1 MVDLTRTRVVIRAR
15 EQNELYDLALAV
27 IRRDGWSLLRWWLI
41 GTVPYL
47 ALMQGIVFLFF
58 PTVWSEWPIGH
69 EDEVALAFLVSCAAL
84 PPFWILTSPMTTHL
98 GLSVFTKQPSFSE
111 VWRIWRSRL
120 PHLLL
125 AQLFPFSSGAFSLSE
140 VILLECLSPTTR
152 QGRDAIRLR
161 LRTLSS
167 YGLSLSQLGGTFAVQ
182 TFVITGFVM
191 AGILSCCEILDIPTT
206 WGLSVL
212 SFQIGLCV
220 AGGFNRVVRFFLY
233 LNSRI
238 KYEGWD
244 VELAT
249 RAAALRLAG
258 KIGSYAASATP
269 PPSPSQMA

>member
-41 GTVPYL
+41 GTIPYF
-47 ALMQGIVFLFF
+47 ALMQAVVFLFF
-58 PTVWSEWPIGH
+58 PSVWEEWPVDY
-69 EDEVALAFLVSCAAL
+69 ELALAFLVSCAAL
-84 PPFWILTSPMTTHL
+84 PPFSILTSSMTTHL
-98 GLSVFTKQPSFSE
+98 GLSVFTKKPSFSE

-120 PHLLL
+120 PHLLF
-125 AQLFPFSSGAFSLSE
+125 AQLFPFSAGGFSLSE
-140 VILLECLSPTTR
+140 VVLLECLSPTVR
-152 QGRDAIRLR
+152 RGRDALRRR

-167 YGLSLSQLGGTFAVQ
+167 YGLSINQLGGTFAVQ
-182 TFVITGFVM
+182 TFVITGLVM
-191 AGILSCCEILDIPTT
+191 GGILSCNEILDIRTT

-220 AGGFNRVVRFFLY
+220 AAGFNRVLRFLFY

-258 KIGSYAASATP
+258 RIGNDAARATP